1 MALDPQ
7 SLLAQ
12 LNATPS
18 SRNAALRS
26 LKNEIIGDIQ
36 KKKVWVRHGVVPHI
50 VRVLHATTRDTSAH
64 PRRQSFLAQ
73 SPFSDDETAQLQA
86 LQLLASFSTAGP
98 AFLFPLYA
106 SGALQAVLSPSCLQN
121 DRSNIVLAALR
132 VLKGIAVAA
141 PSASTSSPINPIS
154 LADLIFGNAH
164 LPSLLK
170 ILAPTER
177 STVSESQIL
186 IVAFLIRR
194 LCREETH
201 QNALVEGGI
210 LDALATKLAT
220 FAVAEGHVL
229 PGAEVRA
236 KMEGLDKY
244 IPQPAS
250 NSASL
255 DEVLGAIA
263 AIVTDSPFRASK
275 LLYSPSIL
283 AIFPNFANARSSK
296 PNSPPEFIIL
306 PGLSPTRPRESEM
319 DFLLPFTPPYTRGHG
334 RHHHTAAST
343 GTPVSKDSSG
353 TNGRPSS
360 KLQSTHVSWTP
371 PEETAPRTTEATSS
385 EVESPL
391 VPWLI
396 HLVRTRKGTESLM
409 AASVLTSLFK
419 TGCAYNKVREQTVG
433 LLVVPVLL
441 WLLEDAE
448 TQAKESPA
456 ESPNRDTMA
465 KISVLE
471 EAPAVLSRLIT
482 DSEHLQK
489 AAFDC
494 NAVKTIC
501 RLFKGSFN
509 TSFATVES
517 HPWSPH
523 GSSNENMDGLGPE
536 CRLGDDG
543 QHPQLIHQMRLR
555 ESALRALGALA
566 IFKEEYRKA
575 IVQQDAIPCIVDCLG
590 QPESSATEQAKDY
603 TVSNR
608 RKARFENNTS
618 SILVAAC
625 YCVRMLSRSV
635 STLRTAMIDHGASK
649 PLLKLLVD
657 DDIEVK
663 IAATQCLINLLPEFS
678 PTRES
683 LVEAGIASVL
693 IGHAHSDN
701 PGLRLEALWALKHL
715 VDSASVDLKKSCIE
729 GLDPD
734 WLFKVIC
741 DDTEGDRL
749 SFSAPRIPLTSV
761 MTEDMDEDVDMGVVD
776 EQTYSWPTSSC
787 NKTTPPSSRAR
798 SDVRILRLADS
809 RLTDLKESEFSPVR
823 KARAD
828 NLSIQEQGL
837 QLIRNLIGGSD
848 SIGGPPTASR
858 DTAEMIEY
866 IFKALGQQRFFD
878 MLASKLRPKVLHPFN
893 RRGTSGSEKTRI
905 LPPQNRIIESVLWIL
920 VHIAAG
926 EPHYRQLIIAQ
937 TEMLKQ
943 ILKLFS
949 STAGQVRL
957 ALCQLMNNLTW
968 QDDHLDAVGSSQR
981 AMELKSM
988 GFDRKLE
995 NLRTDDEELDV
1006 RERAKSAVWQMQAGY
1021 HS

>member
-7 SLLAQ
+7 SLFAQ
-12 LNATPS
+12 LDATPS
-18 SRNAALRS
+18 DRNAALRS
-26 LKNEIIGDIQ
+26 LKNEIVGDIQ
-36 KKKVWVRHGVVPHI
+36 KKKVWIRHGVVPYI
-50 VRVLHATTRDTSAH
+50 VRVLHATARDTSANH
-64 PRRQSFLAQ
+64 RRQSFLAQ
-73 SPFSDDETAQLQA
+73 SPFSDDENAQLQA
-86 LQLLASFSTAGP
+86 LQLLASFATAGP

-106 SGALQAVLSPSCLQN
+106 SGALQAVLSHSCLQS

-132 VLKGIAVAA
+132 VVKGIAVAA
-141 PSASTSSPINPIS
+141 RSALATSPVNPRS
-154 LADLIFGNAH
+154 LADVIFADTH
-164 LPSLLK
+164 LPSLKK
-170 ILAPTER
+170 ILGRTER
-177 STVSESQIL
+177 STDSESQIL
-186 IVAFLIRR
+186 IIAFLVRS
-194 LCREETH
+194 LCREEPH

-210 LDALATKLAT
+210 LDALATKLAS

-244 IPQPAS
+244 IPRPAS

-263 AIVTDSPFRASK
+263 AIVTDSPFRASQ

-283 AIFPNFANARSSK
+283 AIFPNFANARSNK

-334 RHHHTAAST
+334 HYHTALST
-343 GTPVSKDSSG
+343 GTPASKDSSG
-353 TNGRPSS
+353 ANGRPSS

-371 PEETAPRTTEATSS
+371 PEETTPRTTEATST

-396 HLVRTRKGTESLM
+396 HLVRTRDGTESLM

-419 TGCAYNKVREQTVG
+419 TGCAYNKVREQTIG

-441 WLLEDAE
+441 SLLEDAE
-448 TQAKESPA
+448 SQAKDSSTES
-456 ESPNRDTMA
+456 SLRDTMA
-465 KISVLE
+465 KINIVE

-494 NAVKTIC
+494 KAVKTIC
-501 RLFKGSFN
+501 RLFKGTFN
-509 TSFATVES
+509 TSLVAFES

-523 GSSNENMDGLGPE
+523 GSSNEKLDGLAPE

-543 QHPQLIHQMRLR
+543 QHPHLTHQMRLR
-555 ESALRALGALA
+555 ESCLRALGALA
-566 IFKEEYRKA
+566 IFKEEYRKT
-575 IVQQDAIPCIVDCLG
+575 IVQQDVIPCIVDCLG
-590 QPESSATEQAKDY
+590 QPEASASEQAKDY

-618 SILVAAC
+618 AILVAAC

-657 DDIEVK
+657 DDIEVQ

-678 PTRES
+678 PTREP
-683 LVEAGIASVL
+683 LLEADIASVL
-693 IGHAHSDN
+693 VGHAHSDN

-729 GLDPD
+729 KLNPD
-734 WLFKVIC
+734 WLFRVIC
-741 DDTEGDRL
+741 DDTEGD
-749 SFSAPRIPLTSV
+749 SPVFSQSRIPLTMV
-761 MTEDMDEDVDMGVVD
+761 MNEEMDEDVDMGAVD
-776 EQTYSWPTSSC
+776 EQTCSWPTGP
-787 NKTTPPSSRAR
+787 NKITASNSRAE
-798 SDVRILRLADS
+798 SDVRIIRFADS
-809 RLTDLKESEFSPVR
+809 RLADLKESELNPVR

-848 SIGGPPTASR
+848 PIGGPPTASR

-866 IFKALGQQRFFD
+866 TFKAIGQQRLFD
-878 MLASKLRPKVLHPFN
+878 MLAAKLRPKVLHPFN
-893 RRGTSGSEKTRI
+893 RRGTSGSEKTMI
-905 LPPQNRIIESVLWIL
+905 LPPQNRIIEAVLWIL
-920 VHIAAG
+920 VHIAAS

-943 ILKLFS
+943 ILKLFN